1 MQHVHFEGND
11 PELMPMN
18 TKSLKHAYYIFGLVT
33 AVLLLGSIGYTLL
46 GYTIS
51 EAIYQTIITI
61 ATVGFEEVHPL
72 DNRGMWFTSFL
83 VIVSIG
89 IFAYAVTTITRFIVE
104 GVFRNSYKDTKVKR
118 KIDRLTDHVIICGYG
133 RNGKQTAIELQ
144 DHEVPVVV
152 IEQNSDIVQSLR
164 ETQGMLYIEGDAT
177 DEETLA
183 KANLSDARALIT
195 TLPEDAD
202 NLFVV
207 LTAKELNPE
216 LKIIA
221 RASQENSDAKL
232 KRAGASNVIMPDKIG
247 GQRMAKL
254 VAQPDIA
261 EFVDFILLQSVDS
274 VVLGEISCKDLATR
288 FAGKSIFELDIRN
301 TSGANIIGMKRSDKS
316 YLINPTPDTK
326 LTPSDQLFVLGTKV
340 QISSLKKTL
349 TTEDLI

>member
-1 MQHVHFEGND
+1 MKK
-11 PELMPMN
+11 P
-18 TKSLKHAYYIFGLVT
+18 SLKHAYFVLGLVFT
-33 AVLLLGSIGYTLL
+33 VLLVGSVGYSLL

-89 IFAYAVTTITRFIVE
+89 IFAYAVTTFTRYIVE

-118 KIDRLTDHVIICGYG
+118 KIDRLSDHVIICGYG

-144 DHEVPVVV
+144 DHDVPIVVV
-152 IEQNSDIVQSLR
+152 EQDSEIVQSLR
-164 ETQGMLYIEGDAT
+164 ETHGLLYIEGDAT
-177 DEETLA
+177 DEEILA
-183 KANLSDARALIT
+183 MANLDNARALIT

-207 LTAKELNPE
+207 LTAKELNPDI
-216 LKIIA
+216 KIIA
-221 RASQENSDAKL
+221 RASQENSDVKL
-232 KRAGASNVIMPDKIG
+232 KRAGATNVIMPDKIG

-254 VAQPDIA
+254 VAQPDIV
-261 EFVDFILLQSVDS
+261 EFVDFVLLQSIDS
-274 VVLGEISCKDLATR
+274 VLLGEISCEDLADC
-288 FAGKSIFELDIRN
+288 FEGKSIFELDIRN
-301 TSGANIIGMKRSDKS
+301 TSGANIIGLKQSDRS

-326 LTPSDQLFVLGTKV
+326 LTSNDQLFVLGTKD
-340 QISSLKKTL
+340 QIKHLRKTL
-349 TTEDLI
+349 TTEEFV